1 MGHGYVSIITDKER
15 RWFVCLELKLNL
27 KHGVKK
33 IKREPFNLLVKRN
46 CFVLSSCRY
55 RDADAN

>member
-1 MGHGYVSIITDKER
+1 MLSIITDKER

-27 KHGVKK
+27 KHGVKE

>member
-1 MGHGYVSIITDKER
+1 MRHGYVSIITDKER
-15 RWFVCLELKLNL
+15 RWFVFGAKI
-27 KHGVKK
+27 KPQTWSKK

-46 CFVLSSCRY
+46 CFVLSSYRY